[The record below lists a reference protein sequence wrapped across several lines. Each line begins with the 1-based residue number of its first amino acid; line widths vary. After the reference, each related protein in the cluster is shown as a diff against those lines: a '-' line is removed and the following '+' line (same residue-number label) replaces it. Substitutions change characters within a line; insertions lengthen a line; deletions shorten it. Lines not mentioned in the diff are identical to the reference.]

1 MNVTSLNLVKII
13 ELAKTGMLDK
23 DIAEKT
29 GVTKSSV
36 TYHRQCAGFKRKKGM
51 PYHTLYTIYDGKTGA
66 YLYEGTVDQCAR
78 FLGVRE
84 ATIRE
89 YRARY
94 AHGIKTR
101 YEVHSTEIQ
110 EEL

>member
-1 MNVTSLNLVKII
+1 MNVTSRNLVKII
-13 ELAKTGMLDK
+13 ELAKAGMIDK
-23 DIAEKT
+23 DIAEET
-29 GVTKSSV
+29 GVPTHSV